1 MTGKIDHML
10 SIFSR
15 SKYLV
20 DLLEGMPDFH
30 NHTLPGIDDGSD
42 SIATSK
48 ELFEGF
54 ANLGIDN
61 IIATPHIIGEFYPN
75 TPETV
80 GEAFKKVK
88 QAEAGPK
95 NLSFAA
101 EYMMDQHFLEILA
114 NEELLTVTENKVLV
128 EMSYFQAPINLTQI
142 LFKLQ
147 NNSKIPIL
155 AHPERYTY
163 LHTKDLN
170 KYRDLKTRGCFMQ
183 VNMLSLSNHYGK
195 GIQKMAY
202 QLIEAGLIDYLCSD
216 VHKISHLEKIR
227 EIKIPTKHVKN
238 ITTITANNRELL
250 QQHFS

>member
-1 MTGKIDHML
+1 ML

-20 DLLEGMPDFH
+20 DLMEGMPDFH

-42 SIATSK
+42 SVDTSR
-48 ELFEGF
+48 ELFKGF
-54 ANLGIDN
+54 SEIGIDN
-61 IIATPHIIGEFYPN
+61 IVATPHIIGEFYPN
-75 TPETV
+75 TANSIE
-80 GEAFKKVK
+80 EAYKKVLHNN
-88 QAEAGPK
+88 AGPK
-95 NLSFAA
+95 KLSYAA
-101 EYMMDQHFLEILA
+101 EYMMDQHFLEILENDDLIA
-114 NEELLTVTENKVLV
+114 VTHNKVLV

-147 NNSKIPIL
+147 NNSKVPIL

-163 LHTKDLN
+163 MHSKDLS
-170 KYRDLKTRGCFMQ
+170 KFHDLRTRGCLMQ

-202 QLIEAGLIDYLCSD
+202 QLIEEGFIDYICSD
-216 VHKISHLEKIR
+216 VHKISHLDKIK
-227 EIKIPTKHVKN
+227 EIKIPTKYVKR
-238 ITTITANNRELL
+238 ITTITANNSELL

>member
-1 MTGKIDHML
+1 MNGKIDYML

-20 DLLEGMPDFH
+20 DLIEGMPDFH

-42 SIATSK
+42 SIDTSR
-48 ELFEGF
+48 ELFKGYSEI
-54 ANLGIDN
+54 GIDH
-61 IIATPHIIGEFYPN
+61 IVATPHIIGEFYPN
-75 TPETV
+75 TSKSI

-88 QAEAGPK
+88 EAKAGPK
-95 NLSFAA
+95 NFSFAA

-114 NEELLTVTENKVLV
+114 NDDVLTVTDNKVLV

-147 NNSKIPIL
+147 NSSKAPIL

-163 LHTKDLN
+163 MHSKDLS
-170 KYRDLKTRGCFMQ
+170 KYHDLKTRGCLMQ

-195 GIQKMAY
+195 SIQKMAY
-202 QLIEAGLIDYLCSD
+202 QLIEEGLIDYICSD
-216 VHKISHLEKIR
+216 VHKISHLEKIK
-227 EIKIPTKHVKN
+227 EIKIPTKYVQN
-238 ITTITANNRELL
+238 ITTISANNGELL
-250 QQHFS
+250 RQHFN